1 MIIIQAEVRLEL
13 TQRGETIHGRM
24 HEIHEMR
31 RRDGEVGEAGE
42 AGEAVEAG

>member
-31 RRDGEVGEAGE
+31 RLAGGEVGVN
-42 AGEAVEAG
+42 VEAG